1 MEYVIEKNI
10 PIPNRDGKARSV
22 YSFMLRMKP
31 NESVFICPTQE
42 EKERPLWIHSSM
54 SNEYRKRGI
63 VHSYLYRK
71 CEGGVSKYFISAK
84 ETNKE
89 GKKGHRWFCIKE
101 VGGY

>member
-10 PIPNRDGKARSV
+10 PIPNEKGSSV
-22 YSFMLRMKP
+22 YSFMLRMRP

-42 EKERPLWIHSSM
+42 EEERPLWIHSSM
-54 SNEYRKRGI
+54 SNDYRKRGV
-63 VHSYLYRK
+63 VHSYLYLK
-71 CEGGVSKYFISAK
+71 CKGAVSKYFISAK

>member
-10 PIPNRDGKARSV
+10 PIPNRNGRGSSV

-42 EKERPLWIHSSM
+42 EEERPLWIHSSM

-63 VHSYLYRK
+63 VY
-71 CEGGVSKYFISAK
+71 
-84 ETNKE
+84 
-89 GKKGHRWFCIKE
+89 
-101 VGGY
+101 